1 MLSEKHRLSPVY
13 STPSGAI
20 DRSGDS
26 LASARGVDL
35 VRRGQEAQVISQ
47 PGRLAGAAAVW
58 MGGTFALCYLLLPL
72 ARAGLGLS
80 AQSVSGVVLMAA
92 CAALSLAGL
101 WVATTVGLVLR
112 KPVVSLESEHRD
124 RAVTATV
131 GGLLVWTV
139 AHNVLP
145 GLVPFGAMEAGE
157 LLSFFAAN
165 VLESALFGVMLASV
179 AKTVRGALR
188 LGVLFQG
195 ILLLSSYVV
204 MLSMW

>member
-1 MLSEKHRLSPVY
+1 MH
-13 STPSGAI
+13 
-20 DRSGDS
+20 SGDT
-26 LASARGVDL
+26 LARDVDM
-35 VRRGQEAQVISQ
+35 VRRLQEPQVISQ

-58 MGGTFALCYLLLPL
+58 MGGSFALCYLLLPL

-80 AQSVSGVVLMAA
+80 AQSVGGVVLMAA

-112 KPVVSLESEHRD
+112 KPVVSLEADHRD

-131 GGLLVWTV
+131 GGLLVWAV